1 MAKTYDI
8 VIDGKTC
15 SAEHGEYLWDVAK
28 RNGIEIP
35 ALCRSEAFPEHR
47 ASCRVCI
54 VDVVARGRS
63 KVVTSC
69 VYPIEGECEVH
80 TNSPKIVQDRKV
92 LMALLARRSPT
103 SWLRWRLT

>member
-15 SAEHGEYLWDVAK
+15 TAEHGEYLWDVAK

-47 ASCRVCI
+47 AKLPRVYCGS
-54 VDVVARGRS
+54 DFARPLQGGYFL
-63 KVVTSC
+63 C
-69 VYPIEGECEVH
+69 VPH
-80 TNSPKIVQDRKV
+80 
-92 LMALLARRSPT
+92 RRGM
-103 SWLRWRLT
+103 RGAH

>member
-35 ALCRSEAFPEHR
+35 ALCRSEAFPSI
-47 ASCRVCI
+47 AQ
-54 VDVVARGRS
+54 AAA
-63 KVVTSC
+63 
-69 VYPIEGECEVH
+69 Y
-80 TNSPKIVQDRKV
+80 
-92 LMALLARRSPT
+92 AL
-103 SWLRWRLT
+103 WK

>member
-15 SAEHGEYLWDVAK
+15 TAEHGEYLWDVAK

-54 VDVVARGRS
+54 VEVVARGRS

-69 VYPIEGECEVH
+69 VYPIEGGMRGAH
-80 TNSPKIVQDRKV
+80 
-92 LMALLARRSPT
+92 
-103 SWLRWRLT
+103 

>member
-35 ALCRSEAFPEHR
+35 ALCRSEAFPR
-47 ASCRVCI
+47 APRKLPRVYCG
-54 VDVVARGRS
+54 RGRAWPL
-63 KVVTSC
+63 KGGNFLC
-69 VYPIEGECEVH
+69 VPH
-80 TNSPKIVQDRKV
+80 
-92 LMALLARRSPT
+92 RRGM
-103 SWLRWRLT
+103 RGAH

>member
-1 MAKTYDI
+1 MAKTYEI

-54 VDVVARGRS
+54 VEVVARPLKGGHFLR
-63 KVVTSC
+63 V
-69 VYPIEGECEVH
+69 PHRRGM
-80 TNSPKIVQDRKV
+80 RG
-92 LMALLARRSPT
+92 AR
-103 SWLRWRLT
+103 